1 MKIEVNKL
9 YIAKAVD
16 EDNIIIVTDI
26 GEGILIRYKIC
37 RMVHYRYLHN
47 GFQSHISSDIFHS
60 VFEELNESNH

>member
-26 GEGILIRYKIC
+26 GEGIISRYKMC

-60 VFEELNESNH
+60 VFEELNEGSH

>member
-16 EDNIIIVTDI
+16 VNNIIIVTDI
-26 GEGILIRYKIC
+26 GEGILIRYKMC

-60 VFEELNESNH
+60 VFEELNEGNN